1 MITIAFLGAG
11 NIAQAIMGGM
21 LANGMENN
29 QLWAFD
35 PSPTCMKW
43 VLDQGINAA
52 ASNDEAIA
60 NANVIMLCVK
70 PNVLLDALTKI
81 NVDTSGKLFVS
92 VAAGI
97 TTEMIASRLSEST
110 QIVRCMP
117 NTPALIQAGMTALF
131 ATETVSDQQRDI
143 TEKVMNAVGHVVWV
157 EREDE
162 LDAVTAVSGSG
173 PAYFFLMMESMIA
186 AAEDIGLSN
195 ALSRKLVIQT
205 AMGAAKLAEQS
216 TDDPTVLREKVTSP
230 GGTTEA
236 AIEYYLNQNF
246 KNIIAGAIS
255 AAHLR
260 SIEMAKKQ

>member
-1 MITIAFLGAG
+1 MRTA
-11 NIAQAIMGGM
+11 
-21 LANGMENN
+21 
-29 QLWAFD
+29 
-35 PSPTCMKW
+35 
-43 VLDQGINAA
+43 
-52 ASNDEAIA
+52 
-60 NANVIMLCVK
+60 
-70 PNVLLDALTKI
+70 
-81 NVDTSGKLFVS
+81 
-92 VAAGI
+92 
-97 TTEMIASRLSEST
+97 ES
-110 QIVRCMP
+110 
-117 NTPALIQAGMTALF
+117 F
-131 ATETVSDQQRDI
+131 

-157 EREDE
+157 EREGE

-246 KNIIAGAIS
+246 KNIIAGAVS

-260 SIEMAKKQ
+260 SIEMAKKH